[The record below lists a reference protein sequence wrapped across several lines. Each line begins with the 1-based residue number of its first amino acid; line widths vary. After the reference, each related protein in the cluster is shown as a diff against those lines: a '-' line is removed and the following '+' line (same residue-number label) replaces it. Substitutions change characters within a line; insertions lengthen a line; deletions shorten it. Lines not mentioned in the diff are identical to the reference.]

1 MKGQTTRTVCLAGA
15 VADLLPIPP
24 ITVRPVNVMDEA
36 AFPEMALA
44 RKHLASLTPERRAEL
59 NEGWTDA

>member
-1 MKGQTTRTVCLAGA
+1 MHGGTRSELAHLNDA
-15 VADLLPIPP
+15 MAPIPP

>member
-1 MKGQTTRTVCLAGA
+1 MSAQFDRLLIA
-15 VADLLPIPP
+15 ADKALRPIPP

-59 NEGWTDA
+59 ERDWL

>member
-15 VADLLPIPP
+15 IADLRP
-24 ITVRPVNVMDEA
+24 ITVRPVNVMDEE

-44 RKHLASLTPERRAEL
+44 RKQYASLTPERRAEL
-59 NEGWTDA
+59 ERTSL